1 MKKLLF
7 FILLAPLLSHAQN
20 DTTKVTTT
28 IQARDWEYIGIY
40 IAHNQTFEDLFDS
53 VKVKFRVASPP
64 TGTTNVAVTA
74 TIGELLAVDQLLRR
88 DPYAIGGSV
97 WSRVNTALG
106 VVNNSYMNTR
116 LTAQQ
121 NDDTNLFM
129 NNRSIG
135 RSKLTRQ

>member
-1 MKKLLF
+1 MKKLLTLLF
-7 FILLAPLLSHAQN
+7 VIPFIASAQS
-20 DTTKVTTT
+20 DTTKVTAT

-53 VKVKFRVASPP
+53 VKVKFRVVSPP
-64 TGTTNVAVTA
+64 TGTTNVPVTA
-74 TIGELLAVDQLLRR
+74 TIGELLAVDILLRR

-97 WSRVNTALG
+97 WARVNTALG
-106 VVNNSYMNTR
+106 NVNNSYMNTR